1 MAHLNKVFLLG
12 NLTRDPERRTLPSG
26 AALTDLRLAV
36 TRKYRLQSGELKEE
50 TLFISVAVFGKGA
63 ETAAKYLQKGRPV
76 LIEGRLRLE
85 EWTNK
90 DGQKQSRISV
100 VAENFQLLG
109 GGDRPPRTSEMGDA
123 PADAARRTPAPE
135 SPGDLGEG
143 DAAAAA
149 PAEPPAD
156 EDNLPF

>member
-12 NLTRDPERRTLPSG
+12 NLTRDPDRRSLPSG
-26 AALTDLRLAV
+26 STVTELRLAV
-36 TRKYRLQSGELKEE
+36 TRKYRLQSGESKEE
-50 TLFISVAVFGKGA
+50 TLFITVTIFGKGA

-85 EWTNK
+85 EWTGK
-90 DGQKQSRISV
+90 DGQRQSRISV

-123 PADAARRTPAPE
+123 PSAYAGRRESAPE
-135 SPGDLGEG
+135 NPGDPGES
-143 DAAAAA
+143 A
-149 PAEPPAD
+149 PASFPEPAAD